1 MQSTE
6 LHVELPESLTEDEA
20 KLWLAAK
27 LFEVGRAS
35 LSQAAKIAGLSKRT
49 FMELLGRE
57 KIPIVRYSA
66 EDLLSEVGL

>member
-6 LHVELPESLTEDEA
+6 LRVELPESLTEDEA

-35 LSQAAKIAGLSKRT
+35 LGQAAKIAGLSKRT

-57 KIPIVRYSA
+57 KIPVVRYSA
-66 EDLLSEVGL
+66 EDLRAEVGL